1 LERFNRVTRKWL
13 RHELFKIKWKNL
25 IGNHDFFIWHLA
37 KQKGRNDV
45 VYYEMKLEE
54 KIHEKIEN
62 NVLEPIKPRFGLEIE
77 KNESI
82 YGYSENNCEIL

>member
-1 LERFNRVTRKWL
+1 M
-13 RHELFKIKWKNL
+13 
-25 IGNHDFFIWHLA
+25 A

-77 KNESI
+77 KKMKAFMVIVKTIVKFFRYKMRIERK
-82 YGYSENNCEIL
+82 LKLRLL

>member
-1 LERFNRVTRKWL
+1 
-13 RHELFKIKWKNL
+13 
-25 IGNHDFFIWHLA
+25 LA

-77 KNESI
+77 KKNESI
-82 YGYSENNCEIL
+82 YGYSKNNCEIL